1 MIHKLKKEKFML
13 FLVNSKQ
20 LMKKKF
26 IVNCRKTDV
35 LTLTEEYPPRNK
47 NETLDPVPL
56 MSIELKRIAINVI
69 INDANKP

>member
-1 MIHKLKKEKFML
+1 MKKEKFMF

-35 LTLTEEYPPRNK
+35 LTLIQEYPLRNK
-47 NETLDPVPL
+47 NETLDAVPL

-69 INDANKP
+69 IDDANKQ